1 MGTTGSWAEDVLIK
15 SVDFTNTTNFPA
27 KTYGDAKSATT
38 QTVNGVYIKTAS
50 GHHIKLNNSTAG
62 VDFDGTNIGSAAHCI
77 AIPVTGVNGKITVK
91 VIHNNSSNKTNF
103 KIGIAH
109 ATDNDPSGTQTWDL
123 SITDATTKNEN
134 DCQSTKTSLSGTQY
148 IVWIG
153 EASSSYKVIKSVE
166 IYTEAS
172 GTTYTATSAVSPAGT
187 GSVTMKNTNSSGSTI
202 SSGSSVASGTTIWMQ
217 ADPATGYN
225 FSAWSGGTT
234 GSSNPTTAPLDD
246 DKTFTANFVAKTY
259 TITLNKG
266 TDGTANGTATVTYNS
281 STLASKTDATK
292 TGYSLTGYF
301 TDASGDTKVINADG
315 TLVASVSGYTNSSS
329 QWIYDDDAT
338 LYAQWEAA
346 SGYTITYDVNTKVD
360 GSTAMADAIAAAA
373 GQTTLP
379 NPLPTP
385 ANVQTGYT
393 FLGWYTDAA
402 LTTSA
407 TAGASIDAATTL
419 YANYKINATTISPA
433 SGNIKGGQTLTI
445 AAPTG
450 VSLTKAYYKWS
461 NSKTFGKDDMVD
473 SSGNAINSAGTT
485 TTGSFTGTATT
496 GDTRKVSWVITD
508 GKWWSVAQNTTY
520 DVHSYSVTY
529 QGNGNT
535 GGTAPTDASSPYAK
549 SSTPT
554 VLGAGTL
561 VNTGYTFNGWNTVAD
576 GSGTAYAASSTLAA
590 MTANVTLYAQW
601 VAAVTEYTI
610 TLNGNDGT
618 GGSAS
623 VTATLNETLPSF
635 TAPIRSGYV
644 LKGYYTADSGGTK
657 VINADGTLVASTS
670 YANSS
675 SQWIST
681 ANLTVYA
688 QWDPIYTVTFDATTN
703 GGTCATASLTQASYG
718 ASIILPAATKEGY
731 TFDGWFEASSGGE
744 PVGVAGASYIPSTS
758 KILYAQFSAAVA
770 TTKFHFVAETSETT
784 FTTSGEEEITTSNKA
799 TTLDDGQLWYN
810 SNGSSR
816 DRKYGLKLGANT
828 EYIKIT
834 LDNALAI
841 GDVITFDQGTD
852 SNQISFTKTATRA
865 TTPATSENTYTV
877 TSTDGLAGESTIYV
891 WRASGSTTYV
901 KEITITT
908 SGEAATYAVSFEM
921 GGIADDIEQLTEQT
935 TLPNPLPTPTNVTD
949 GYTFEGWYTDS
960 DFTTAA
966 TAGATLGANATLYA
980 NYIIDTPTISQNG
993 GEIYADAPLSLT
1005 ADVPFTQVYA
1015 QWTGAD
1021 ATFSKATAV
1030 GDPSGYRTYNGTAVD
1045 TYNFTCA
1052 DGAHGTRYFAYMIS
1066 DGTFYSVPAITSA
1079 FSVSHLITI
1088 SEQPTS
1094 ATYIK
1099 DAEASAITVSAEVT
1113 GSGTDAGTLSYQW
1126 KQCATEDGDY
1136 VNVSAGSGGTTDSYT
1151 PVTSSTG
1158 TTYFKCVISS
1168 DNGAASVETNVV
1180 YVTVN
1185 SAAAFTVSFD
1195 KGIGSSTEVE
1205 SITEAS
1211 SGVGITLPSVTVS
1224 SADRYQFDGWYLEG
1238 EKVGTAYE
1246 SYSPSGNVTL
1256 TAKYNCKVVLERGAG
1271 EGNVPTAVRKDTGAT
1286 VTSGSFVPEGT
1297 TITLT
1302 ASPAGDFVNWSVG
1315 MTGTENPKDYVV
1327 NDYKRFVANYVVPE
1341 YKKLFHTTFTES
1353 GWSDI
1358 AGVNGGGTASG
1369 VGDDI
1374 YAPHD
1379 VTLKGGT
1386 SDSYTWTSGKLT
1398 VPQNYGSNNYIA
1410 IPVKGVNGELTIT
1423 VANGSSK
1430 TKFKY
1435 NVVLGAATNSPGSGT
1450 STTKAA
1456 PSTVTV
1462 TGLTAS
1468 NYVVYIG
1475 RTSSSYKDFT
1485 EITITTPNT
1494 SLTADSAQVRVMGTV
1509 VEVPVHITTSYE
1521 GGTISIKTDPTSSI
1535 ATASYNSGTGVL
1547 TITSV
1552 AAGTTSVV
1560 MQLEDGSGNVLRE
1573 LEIPITVQVPTITI
1587 TTQPSDIVCYQHDAT
1602 EKTMS
1607 VVATVNTG
1615 NELTYQW
1622 YSNTEA
1628 STSSPTPTRI
1638 TGATS
1643 ATYTLNTADKAI
1655 VGTKYYFCRVTS
1667 ATDDISLDTEVK
1679 SVTVSALTAGTYSAN
1694 LFVGTKG
1701 NVLTYSGLGESTT
1714 ISSGAG
1720 SASDPYTA
1728 TISSGTLTITSNK
1741 VGTGTITLSNSVII
1755 NVTVKKH
1762 TISLIWSADSK
1773 SYNVTD
1779 KGWSTGSEMT
1789 IDDGSHPEN
1798 LPYLIRLYEDGTE
1811 YTGRI
1816 DYYIDDTSI
1825 AYFGSTP
1832 GTGTYTKES
1841 GSSTKPTIR
1850 YGGTQGGCKFYAY
1863 IDDDWSTDAEE
1874 VKASYDLRLERGYSN
1889 VLPSGRKV
1897 EVQQQYTMYI
1907 PDTETKLITVTYGGY
1922 KYNDHTWNN
1931 KADSWGSAAAI
1942 SGLTNIDG
1950 YKYAVRNKDRD
1961 AADEYMHAVH
1971 QEDDNFGSAWYDN
1984 TYTRIKPFRLPC
1996 RASYLTFYAH
2006 KSGTLTAYVYQNGIV
2021 GRGGS
2026 ANQLASGPRL
2036 GYWFDQDGWV
2046 QHPIGTVVSKQT
2058 IANSNAR
2065 DKRAYGG
2072 YADQDAQLVGYWTN
2086 TDDAIVVK
2094 MLRSKYCKSLDA
2106 AEMKKESNYELDS
2119 EVHDG
2124 STYPNLN
2131 PYYWGK
2137 TADVTANNNAIMP
2150 TPERPIPHQNGYMIV
2165 NEGYVKYTINV
2176 VAGKTYYFF
2185 GKMTKVGYAGMNFIP
2200 AEETSGAYTTE
2211 GFTDYSHET
2220 TRLDLATDDNWT
2232 TRFGAS
2238 GTALKN
2244 TESTLYDQVTV
2255 PSNYRIG
2262 KWNTICL
2269 PFAVNENQVEEV
2281 FGKDTEL
2288 AIFNGLRHDTENH
2301 VYYIKY
2307 LRHVDQ
2313 NILPGQP
2320 YLIYPTGRAVTE
2332 RSNQENG
2339 GMAETGEDIATV
2351 GTTDKIIGST
2361 STGGSG
2367 TRIVFKN
2374 VLIEK
2379 GVTAQSYGSNTDVD
2393 GGTSYV
2399 FTGTDQQ
2406 KAIAKYDLYI
2416 TPKSGELKRYMPT
2429 DPATTMNLN
2438 TYHAFV
2444 KAESAEIKQDA
2455 ITFAF
2460 TEDDVIKSWEA
2471 ALIDNV
2477 DPDDPEVTGI
2487 ESVEESGVKEQK
2499 SRIANGKTYNLM
2511 GQEVDARSAKG
2522 IVISNGKKVMQ

>member
-1 MGTTGSWAEDVLIK
+1 MKEKIKQLQSFFLVLLLSIMSTVTAWADTQLTISPCAKSDKDTYASAYWFQKDGTVITNIVGAGAYASSTGYNNGTPKISINGKNNPNATITFTIASGVTITSFKVTGSMAQETECDLDGTSVTFGTALTSLNKTSSMVFRLHCKDAE
-15 SVDFTNTTNFPA
+15 SSSTARNTTISSFVL
-27 KTYGDAKSATT
+27 TYTT
-38 QTVNGVYIKTAS
+38 S
-50 GHHIKLNNSTAG
+50 G
-62 VDFDGTNIGSAAHCI
+62 
-77 AIPVTGVNGKITVK
+77 
-91 VIHNNSSNKTNF
+91 
-103 KIGIAH
+103 
-109 ATDNDPSGTQTWDL
+109 
-123 SITDATTKNEN
+123 
-134 DCQSTKTSLSGTQY
+134 
-148 IVWIG
+148 G
-153 EASSSYKVIKSVE
+153 EV
-166 IYTEAS
+166 
-172 GTTYTATSAVSPAGT
+172 TYTATSAVSPAGT
-187 GSVTMKNTNSSGSTI
+187 GMVTMKNTNSSGSTI

-217 ADPATGYN
+217 AYPETGYN
-225 FSAWSGGTT
+225 FSAWSNGTT
-234 GSSNPTTAPLDD
+234 GSSNPTTATLDGN
-246 DKTFTANFVAKTY
+246 KTFQANFTAKTY
-259 TITLNKG
+259 AITLDKG
-266 TDGTANGTATVTYNS
+266 TDGTANGSATATYNS
-281 STLASKTDATK
+281 STLTSKTDATK
-292 TGYSLTGYF
+292 TGYTLTGYY
-301 TDASGDTKVINADG
+301 TAASSGTKVINADG
-315 TLVASVSGYTNSSS
+315 SLVANVSGYTGAGGI
-329 QWIYDDDAT
+329 WTKDDDAT

-346 SGYTITYDVNTKVD
+346 SGYTITYDVNTKAD
-360 GSTAMADAIAAAA
+360 GSTLMADAIDASA

-385 ANVQTGYT
+385 SNVKTGYT
-393 FLGWYTDAA
+393 FLGWCTDAA
-402 LTTSA
+402 LTTAA
-407 TAGASIDAATTL
+407 TAGASIEAATTL

-445 AAPTG
+445 TAPTG
-450 VSLTKAYYKWS
+450 VTLTKAYYKWS
-461 NSKTFGKDDMVD
+461 GSKTFGKDDMVD
-473 SSGNAINSAGTT
+473 SDGNAINSAGTT
-485 TTGSFTGTATT
+485 TTGSFTGTTTT

-508 GKWWSVAQNTTY
+508 GKWYSVAQNTTY
-520 DVHSYSVTY
+520 DVHSYTVTY
-529 QGNGNT
+529 NGNGNT
-535 GGTAPTDASSPYAK
+535 GGTDPTDASSPYAK

-561 VNTGYTFNGWNTVAD
+561 VKSGYTFDGWNTVAD

-610 TLNGNDGT
+610 TLNGNGGT

-644 LKGYYTADSGGTK
+644 LKGYYTETSGGTK
-657 VINADGTLVASTS
+657 VIDADGTLVASTS

-675 SQWIST
+675 SQWTST

-703 GGTCATASLTQASYG
+703 SGTCATASLTQASYG

-758 KILYAQFSAAVA
+758 KTLYAQFSAAVA
-770 TTKFHFVAETSETT
+770 TTKFHFLSKTASSGNIQTASELQ
-784 FTTSGEEEITTSNKA
+784 ITESNYA
-799 TTLDDGQLWYN
+799 DDVTDGDVYYFN
-810 SNGSSR
+810 NNSSR
-816 DRKYGLKLGANT
+816 DYKYGMKLGGNA
-828 EYIKIT
+828 EYLRIV
-834 LDNALAI
+834 LDTPLAI
-841 GDVITFDQGTD
+841 GDVITFVEGNGS
-852 SNQISFTKTATRA
+852 SNQISFTTTATRS

-877 TSTDGLAGESTIYV
+877 TSTDGLAGENTIYV

-935 TLPNPLPTPTNVTD
+935 TLPDPLPTPTGVAD
-949 GYTFEGWYTDS
+949 GYTFEGWYTNS
-960 DFTTAA
+960 TFTTAA
-966 TAGATLGANATLYA
+966 TAGAALGANATLYA
-980 NYIIDTPTISQNG
+980 NYIIDTPTITPNG
-993 GEIYADAPLSLT
+993 GEIYAGTAMTLT

-1021 ATFSKATAV
+1021 AAFSKATAV
-1030 GDPSGYRTYNGTAVD
+1030 DNPGGYRAYNSTAVD

-1079 FSVSHLITI
+1079 FAVSHLITI

-1168 DNGAASVETNVV
+1168 NNGAASVETNVV

-1185 SAAAFTVSFD
+1185 TAAAFTVSFD
-1195 KGIGSSTEVE
+1195 KGIGSNTEVE

-1211 SGVGITLPSVTVS
+1211 SGAGITLPTVTVS

-1238 EKVGTAYE
+1238 EKVGAAYE

-1256 TAKYNCKVVLERGAG
+1256 TAKYKCKVTLTKGLG
-1271 EGNVPTAVRKDTGAT
+1271 EGNQPTAVIKSTGAT
-1286 VTSGSFVPEGT
+1286 INSGDYVLEGT

-1302 ASPAGDFVNWSVG
+1302 ASPAANFTGWE
-1315 MTGTENPKDYVV
+1315 TGTSGTTNPKDFVL
-1327 NDYKRFVANYVVPE
+1327 NDYKEFVANYVVPE
-1341 YKKLFHTTFTES
+1341 YKTLFHTTFPSTET
-1353 GWSDI
+1353 GWSSVS
-1358 AGVNGGGTASG
+1358 GVSGGGTASG
-1369 VGDDI
+1369 VGDDT

-1430 TKFKY
+1430 TQFNY

-1456 PSTVTV
+1456 PSTVNV

-1475 RTSSSYKDFT
+1475 RTSKSYKDFT

-1494 SLTADSAQVRVMGTV
+1494 SLTSDSAQVRVMGTEV
-1509 VEVPVHITTSYE
+1509 VVPVNITTSYE
-1521 GGTISIKTDPTSSI
+1521 GGTISIKTAPTGSI

-1547 TITSV
+1547 TITSKG
-1552 AAGTTSVV
+1552 AGTTSVV
-1560 MQLEDGSGNVLRE
+1560 MQLKNGEETLRE
-1573 LEIPITVQVPTITI
+1573 LTIPITVQVPTITI
-1587 TTQPSDIVCYQHDAT
+1587 KTQPENVVCYQHDAT

-1622 YSNTEA
+1622 YSNTAA
-1628 STSSPTPTRI
+1628 STSSPTPTLI
-1638 TGATS
+1638 PGATS
-1643 ATYTLNTADKAI
+1643 ATYTLNTADKAT
-1655 VGTKYYFCRVTS
+1655 VGTKYYFCKVTS
-1667 ATDDISLDTEVK
+1667 ATDDIYVYTDVK

-1701 NVLTYSGLGESTT
+1701 NELTYSGLGESTT

-1728 TISSGTLTITSNK
+1728 SISSGTLTITSNK

-1773 SYNVTD
+1773 SYNVEE
-1779 KGWSTGSEMT
+1779 KGWSTGDAMT

-1811 YTGRI
+1811 YTGQI
-1816 DYYIDDTSI
+1816 TYYIDDTSI
-1825 AYFGSTP
+1825 AYFGDTP
-1832 GTGTYTKES
+1832 GTSSYTKAS
-1841 GSSTKPTIR
+1841 GPSAKPTIR

-1863 IDDDWSTDAEE
+1863 IASGDDAED
-1874 VKASYDLRLERGYSN
+1874 VKTSYDLRLERGYSN

-1907 PDTETKLITVTYGGY
+1907 PDTDTKLITVTYGGY

-2006 KSGTLTAYVYQNGIV
+2006 QSGTLTAYVYQNGIV

-2036 GYWFDQDGWV
+2036 GYWFDQDGYV
-2046 QHPIGTVVSKQT
+2046 QHPIGTVVTKQT

-2065 DKRAYGG
+2065 DKRPFGG
-2072 YADQDAQLVGYWTN
+2072 YDDMDGQLDTWTN
-2086 TDDAIVVK
+2086 EDDALVVK
-2094 MLRSKYCKSLDA
+2094 RLRSKYSKHSTPTDNTELTD
-2106 AEMKKESNYELDS
+2106 YEEDKV
-2119 EVHDG
+2119 VHDG
-2124 STYPNLN
+2124 ITYPYEN

-2137 TADVTANNNAIMP
+2137 STDVTANNDAIMP

-2200 AEETSGAYTTE
+2200 ADETSGAYTTE

-2220 TRLDLATDDNWT
+2220 TRLDLAADDNWT
-2232 TRFGAS
+2232 TLFGAS

-2269 PFAVNENQVEEV
+2269 PFAVNENQVEQV

-2351 GTTDKIIGST
+2351 GSTDKIIGST

-2367 TRIVFKN
+2367 TRIVFSN

-2379 GVTAQSYGSNTDVD
+2379 GVTAQSYGSNTDVG

-2399 FTGTDQQ
+2399 FTGTDQK

-2429 DPATTMNLN
+2429 DPSTTMNLN

-2477 DPDDPEVTGI
+2477 DPDDPETTGV
-2487 ESVEESGVKEQK
+2487 EVVEDDSVSVKNAK
-2499 SRIANGKTYNLM
+2499 AYNGKTYNVM
-2511 GQEVDARSAKG
+2511 GQEVDSRSAKG
-2522 IVISNGKKVMQ
+2522 LVIVNGKKYIK